1 MLSRKGMAE
10 AMYAMDILA
19 AKLDAGN
26 RLEDWKKE
34 TGLEGPSD
42 SARPTDAQIALYE
55 GWLIAKVVGDR
66 ARGRGEDMRE
76 AFRNLVSTFVFLLCR
91 EAFGRVPA
99 LDELVCCEEVF
110 A

>member
-1 MLSRKGMAE
+1 MLTRRGMAE

-26 RLEDWKKE
+26 RLEDWKRE

-55 GWLIAKVVGDR
+55 GWLMAKPD
-66 ARGRGEDMRE
+66 ATE
-76 AFRNLVSTFVFLLCR
+76 AFRDLVSTFVFLLCR
-91 EAFGRVPA
+91 EAFGRVEA
-99 LDELVCCEEVF
+99 LDELVCDEEVF
-110 A
+110 S

>member
-26 RLEDWKKE
+26 RLEDWGKE

-55 GWLIAKVVGDR
+55 GWLMAKTDAV
-66 ARGRGEDMRE
+66 E
-76 AFRNLVSTFVFLLCR
+76 AFRNLVSAFVFLLCR
-91 EAFGRVPA
+91 EAFGRVEA
-99 LDELVCCEEVF
+99 LNGLVCDEEVF
-110 A
+110 V

>member
-1 MLSRKGMAE
+1 MAE

-26 RLEDWKKE
+26 RLEDWGKE

-55 GWLIAKVVGDR
+55 GWLMAKPDAV
-66 ARGRGEDMRE
+66 E
-76 AFRNLVSTFVFLLCR
+76 AFRDLVSTFVFLLCR
-91 EAFGRVPA
+91 EAFGRCEA
-99 LDELVCCEEVF
+99 LDNLVCDEELFV
-110 A
+110 

>member
-1 MLSRKGMAE
+1 MLTRKGMAE

-34 TGLEGPSD
+34 TGLDGPPD
-42 SARPTDAQIALYE
+42 WARPTDSQIALYE
-55 GWLIAKVVGDR
+55 GWLM
-66 ARGRGEDMRE
+66 ARPDAVE

-91 EAFGRVPA
+91 EAFGRCEA
-99 LDELVCCEEVF
+99 LDNLVCDEEVF
-110 A
+110 S

>member
-42 SARPTDAQIALYE
+42 SMRPTDAQIALYE
-55 GWLIAKVVGDR
+55 GWLMAKPDDV
-66 ARGRGEDMRE
+66 A
-76 AFRNLVSTFVFLLCR
+76 AFRNVVSAFVFLLCR
-91 EAFGRVPA
+91 EAFGRVTA
-99 LDELVCCEEVF
+99 LDELVCDEEVF
-110 A
+110 T